1 MTRGEAK
8 QLIAS
13 LVFVLVVTVFLLA
26 FVGIRNVTTQAKP
39 DSGKKGPAVACG
51 RLVESR
57 DIARGMRLDCEFDP
71 SYAPP
76 PSAPPQSPKALPAS
90 LRGGARLLVSI
101 SALQLE
107 SAPTT

>member
-1 MTRGEAK
+1 VKLDEAK

-51 RLVESR
+51 RLVESW

-71 SYAPP
+71 SYTPP
-76 PSAPPQSPKALPAS
+76 PLSRPGGVKGTGEGVLASAWKGYSPKFA
-90 LRGGARLLVSI
+90 
-101 SALQLE
+101 
-107 SAPTT
+107 

>member
-76 PSAPPQSPKALPAS
+76 PSARPKALRPS
-90 LRGGARLLVSI
+90 QLRYGVGPGCL
-101 SALQLE
+101 SAFQHFN
-107 SAPTT
+107 

>member
-51 RLVESR
+51 RLVESW

-71 SYAPP
+71 SYTPP
-76 PSAPPQSPKALPAS
+76 PLAGPAG
-90 LRGGARLLVSI
+90 LRVPAK
-101 SALQLE
+101 E
-107 SAPTT
+107 SSQMASTLCKRYIVIT